1 MSRFASSPKPLDVA
15 IAGAGPTGLALAL
28 ALRRELG
35 PSLKLAVFDP
45 GLARAASK
53 DARASMIAADGRK
66 LLQRLDA
73 WPDTAFPV
81 AGLRIT
87 DSRLEDALRP
97 TFLELDGAGR
107 EEPFAHMVFDAD
119 LRGRLRAAAEE
130 EEEEEEEIP
139 LVAEAIDGFH
149 SAPGKLALALSSG
162 EDISARLLI
171 AADGARSSIRAA
183 ARIATH
189 AFAYDQT
196 ALVATLAHEGPHGGV
211 AVQHF
216 LPGGPF
222 AMLPLDEGRSSL
234 VWSER
239 REVAAEMAAADDAT
253 FLAEVEKRAGPDYGA
268 ITLAGGRGAFP
279 LRFLLARSFVGSRV
293 ALVGDAGHVVHPL
306 AGQGFNL
313 ALRDVAALAKT
324 VAEAARRGDDI
335 GSEASL
341 APYERARRFEAASL
355 GAATDGLYR
364 LFASPAT
371 RTLRDVGMGLVNGA
385 PGLKAKIV
393 EAAAGL

>member
-1 MSRFASSPKPLDVA
+1 MIRIAFSARPLDIA

-45 GLARAASK
+45 NLARGALK
-53 DARASMIAADGRK
+53 DTRASMIAADGRK
-66 LLQRLDA
+66 LLQRLEA

-119 LRGRLRAAAEE
+119 LRGRLHGAAEE
-130 EEEEEEEIP
+130 AEIR
-139 LVAEAIDGFH
+139 LVAKAVEGFH
-149 SAPGKLALALSSG
+149 ATPGKLALTLTSG
-162 EDISARLLI
+162 EEASARLLI

-183 ARIATH
+183 ARITNH

-196 ALVATLAHEGPHGGV
+196 ALVATLAHEGAHGGV

-239 REVAAEMAAADDAT
+239 RQVAAEMAAADDAT
-253 FLAEVEKRAGPDYGA
+253 FLAQVEKRAGPDYGA
-268 ITLAGGRGAFP
+268 ITLVGARGAFP
-279 LRFLLARSFVGSRV
+279 LRFLLARSFVAPRV

-364 LFASPAT
+364 LFASRAT

>member
-1 MSRFASSPKPLDVA
+1 MSRFASPPKPLDIA

-35 PSLKLAVFDP
+35 ASLKLAVFDP
-45 GLARAASK
+45 GLARGASK
-53 DARASMIAADGRK
+53 DTRASMIAADGRK
-66 LLQRLDA
+66 LLQRLGA

-119 LRGRLRAAAEE
+119 LRGRLRVAADEA
-130 EEEEEEEIP
+130 EIP
-139 LVAEAIDGFH
+139 LVADAIDGFH
-149 SAPGKLALALSSG
+149 AAPGKLALVPSSG
-162 EDISARLLI
+162 EDISTRLLI
-171 AADGARSSIRAA
+171 AADGALSSIRAA
-183 ARIATH
+183 AHIATH
-189 AFAYDQT
+189 TFAYDQT

-239 REVAAEMAAADDAT
+239 RDVAAEMKAADDAT
-253 FLAEVEKRAGPDYGA
+253 FLAEVERRAGPDYGG
-268 ITLAGGRGAFP
+268 ITLAGGRGAFS
-279 LRFLLARSFVGSRV
+279 LRFLLARSFVGKRV

-371 RTLRDVGMGLVNGA
+371 RTLRDVGMGLVNNA

-393 EAAAGL
+393 ETAAGL

>member
-1 MSRFASSPKPLDVA
+1 MTRVAPPPSPILDVA
-15 IAGAGPTGLALAL
+15 VAGAGPTGFVTAL
-28 ALRRELG
+28 ALRRALG
-35 PSLKLAVFDP
+35 PSLRIGVFDP
-45 GLARAASK
+45 GLARSGPA
-53 DARASMIAADGRK
+53 DARASMIAADGRR
-66 LLQRLDA
+66 LLQDIGG
-73 WPDTAFPV
+73 WPETAFPV
-81 AGLRIT
+81 SGLRIT

-97 TFLELDGAGR
+97 TFLELDDAGR
-107 EEPFAHMVFDAD
+107 DEPFAHMVFDAE
-119 LRGRLRAAAEE
+119 LRARLRAAADDG
-130 EEEEEEEIP
+130 EIP
-139 LVAEAIDGFH
+139 LRAEAIDGFH
-149 SAPGKLALALSSG
+149 AGPGRLTLVLSSG
-162 EDISARLLI
+162 ENVSARLLV
-171 AADGARSSIRAA
+171 AADGARSLVRAS

-196 ALVATLAHEGPHGGV
+196 ALVATLSHDGPHGGV

-239 REVAAEMAAADDAT
+239 RETAATMAAADDAA
-253 FLAEVEKRAGPDYGA
+253 FLAEVERRAGPDYGA
-268 ITLAGGRGAFP
+268 IRLAGARGAFP
-279 LRFLLARSFVGSRV
+279 LRFLLARSFVGTRV

-313 ALRDVAALAKT
+313 ALRDVAALARV

-335 GSEASL
+335 GSDASL

-364 LFASPAT
+364 LFSSSAT
-371 RTLRDVGMGLVNGA
+371 RTLRDVGMGLVDRA
-385 PGLKAKIV
+385 PGLKARIV
-393 EAAAGL
+393 GAATGR

>member
-1 MSRFASSPKPLDVA
+1 MLDVA

-28 ALRRELG
+28 ALRRALG
-35 PSLKLAVFDP
+35 PSLKVAVFDP
-45 GLARAASK
+45 GLDREAATET
-53 DARASMIAADGRK
+53 RASMIAADGKK
-66 LLQRLDA
+66 LLEGIGA
-73 WPDTAFPV
+73 WPDTAYPV

-97 TFLELDGAGR
+97 TFLELGADAR
-107 EEPFAHMVFDAD
+107 EEPFAHMAFDAD
-119 LRGRLRAAAEE
+119 LRARLRSAAEAAD
-130 EEEEEEEIP
+130 IP
-139 LVAEAIDGFH
+139 LRAEAIEGF
-149 SAPGKLALALSSG
+149 SQTPGGLSLTFSSG
-162 EDISARLLI
+162 DTARACLLA
-171 AADGARSSIRAA
+171 AADGARSSVRAA

-196 ALVATLAHEGPHGGV
+196 ALVATLAHEGRHGGV
-211 AVQHF
+211 ATQHF

-222 AMLPLDEGRSSL
+222 ALLPLDEGRSSL

-239 REVAAEMAAADDAT
+239 KAFAAEMAAADDAT
-253 FLAEVEKRAGPDYGA
+253 FLAQVEKRAGPAYGA
-268 ITLAGGRGAFP
+268 MRLAGPRGAFP
-279 LRFLLARSFVGSRV
+279 LRFLLARSFVGPRV

-313 ALRDVAALAKT
+313 ALRDVAALSDI
-324 VAEAARRGDDI
+324 VATAARRGEDV
-335 GSEASL
+335 GSTGTL
-341 APYERARRFEAASL
+341 AAYERARRFEAASL
-355 GAATDGLYR
+355 AAATDGLYR

-371 RTLRDVGMGLVNGA
+371 RGVRDIGMGLVDRA